1 MKPRAGPIQDITDNA
16 GASGG
21 VGLSCMTTKGCRV
34 PHSAISTFKRHKGA
48 VRNITAALADAKSV
62 SGTPR

>member
-21 VGLSCMTTKGCRV
+21 AGFVLYDDKGLPC
-34 PHSAISTFKRHKGA
+34 ATFGYLDRQATQGA
-48 VRNITAALADAKSV
+48 VRNITAALADANSV

>member
-1 MKPRAGPIQDITDNA
+1 MKPRAGPIQDITDDA

-21 VGLSCMTTKGCRV
+21 VGFVLYDDKRLPC
-34 PHSAISTFKRHKGA
+34 ATFGYLDRQAAQGA